1 MKKEQFKNS
10 ISKMI
15 SHHINQVIQFSNSMR
30 EAQESNDTILME
42 VIAAQSQGSA
52 QVFEQ
57 GLNMLIDQM
66 IPDETEESEEVVE
79 DNEC

>member
-1 MKKEQFKNS
+1 MNKEQFKNS

-15 SHHINQVIQFSNSMR
+15 SHHINQVIQFNNSMR
-30 EAQESNDTILME
+30 EAQESNDSILME
-42 VIAAQSQGSA
+42 VVAAQSQGSM

-66 IPDETEESEEVVE
+66 IPDETEEIEEAVE

>member
-1 MKKEQFKNS
+1 
-10 ISKMI
+10 MI
-15 SHHINQVIQFSNSMR
+15 SHHINQVIQFNNSMR
-30 EAQESNDTILME
+30 EAQESNDSILME
-42 VIAAQSQGSA
+42 VVAAQSQGSA

-66 IPDETEESEEVVE
+66 IPDETEEIEEVVE